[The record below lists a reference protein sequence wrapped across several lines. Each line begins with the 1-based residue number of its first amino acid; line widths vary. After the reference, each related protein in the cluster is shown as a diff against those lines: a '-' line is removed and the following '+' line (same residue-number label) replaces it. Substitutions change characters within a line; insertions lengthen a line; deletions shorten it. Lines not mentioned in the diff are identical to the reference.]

1 MIIPESL
8 RPGDLISFKYS
19 VGSSDG
25 FKNTYIFRA
34 GTPVLLLE
42 VFTATSQRYTA
53 WNSFPLKN
61 THSLIDNV
69 GTTAYPFS
77 IEDENF
83 SLSILWNDEP
93 IFIFEVHPEDVQVL
107 MTQTKKEAP

>member
-1 MIIPESL
+1 MSTPESL
-8 RPGDLISFKYS
+8 RPGDLISFKYP

-25 FKNTYIFRA
+25 FKNTYIFHA

-53 WNSFPLKN
+53 WNSFSLKN
-61 THSLIDNV
+61 THSLIHSDGEWV
-69 GTTAYPFS
+69 YPFS

-83 SLSILWNDEP
+83 SLSILWNEDP
-93 IFIFEVHPEDVQVL
+93 IFIFEVHPDDVQVL
-107 MTQTKKEAP
+107 MTQTKKETP

>member
-1 MIIPESL
+1 MTLSECL

-19 VGSSDG
+19 VGSSNG
-25 FKNTYIFRA
+25 FKNTYIFHA

-61 THSLIDNV
+61 THSLIANDGEWV
-69 GTTAYPFS
+69 YPFS
-77 IEDENF
+77 SEDENF

-93 IFIFEVHPEDVQVL
+93 IFIFEVHPDNIQII
-107 MTQTKKEAP
+107 TATN

>member
-1 MIIPESL
+1 MTLSEGP

-25 FKNTYIFRA
+25 FKNTYIFHA

-42 VFTATSQRYTA
+42 VFTSTSQRYTA

-61 THSLIDNV
+61 THTLIASDGEWV
-69 GTTAYPFS
+69 YPFS

-83 SLSILWNDEP
+83 SLSILWNEDP
-93 IFIFEVHPEDVQVL
+93 IFIFEVRPEDVQII
-107 MTQTKKEAP
+107 TAKN